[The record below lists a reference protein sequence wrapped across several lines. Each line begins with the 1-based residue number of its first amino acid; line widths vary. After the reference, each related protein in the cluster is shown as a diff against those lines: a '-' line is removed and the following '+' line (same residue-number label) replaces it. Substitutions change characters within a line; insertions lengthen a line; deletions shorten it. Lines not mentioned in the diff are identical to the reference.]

1 MISFHRNN
9 NIFKGNNAL
18 LKLPH
23 TTHFN
28 TPFFIKKPPKNGYIT
43 KQTTHFSIT
52 PLRPKFFF
60 KKFFQNQQ
68 NAQFGTLKK
77 TLKKCPSKSQAKPKP
92 SFL

>member
-52 PLRPKFFF
+52 PLRPKFFLKSFF
-60 KKFFQNQQ
+60 KTN
-68 NAQFGTLKK
+68 K
-77 TLKKCPSKSQAKPKP
+77 THNLVRLEKH
-92 SFL
+92 